1 MAKLDGKL
9 KNLMREIQDAVVT
22 YLKSEYRKNFP
33 ECFFC
38 EIDKVEYFVWEGDLS
53 DANLEVSVRYGYWSG
68 DDDDSN
74 FDKTATFEYL
84 DTNWSAEFIHG
95 FITACMYSGGR

>member
-22 YLKSEYRKNFP
+22 YLKNEYRKDSP

-38 EIDKVEYFVWEGDLS
+38 EINKVEYFVWEGDLS

-74 FDKTATFEYL
+74 FNKTATFEYL

>member
-1 MAKLDGKL
+1 MAKLDSKL
-9 KNLMREIQDAVVT
+9 KSLMREIQDAVVT
-22 YLKSEYRKNFP
+22 YLKNEYRKNSP

-38 EIDKVEYFVWEGDLS
+38 EIDKVEYSIWEGDL
-53 DANLEVSVRYGYWSG
+53 DEGTLEVSVRYGYWSG